1 MPINCRMSISW
12 IPKIVSVATPGFSPS
27 SITGCAVWLDASD
40 ATTITQATNS
50 NIIQWS
56 DKSGNVKNAVSN
68 SVIGWAVPTY
78 VSTGATKYV
87 SMLPNQALYIPSFPY
102 TTSWSVFSCMC
113 NVTLGA
119 RWYISPYSDKNIVLM
134 GMGHGGNKIF
144 QDKLGGGNDVAGS
157 HIEFTSAQNTN
168 GTGAY
173 TYYRDGSLIDSN
185 NTANSVTAGT
195 VRMGI
200 GANGAFGS
208 DINGTYYPFEIIM
221 FNQYLGDTDRRNVE
235 GYLAQKWGLTA
246 SLPVGHP
253 GLTSNYLTSS
263 GTGNSPDSQITWTTI
278 PKSFGPVAPSP
289 LVLLP
294 QLWIDA
300 SDATKVTTSGGNLT
314 GITDK
319 SGCNVSLTINGTIS
333 YNSGN
338 LNGLA
343 TLGFTGAQSITGSLA
358 STAGLGDY
366 CLALVWNSGNSGTI
380 GALGIGPSAANNK
393 AAIGFNGAYYNL
405 YEWGSQESQYNSSA
419 GSFVVQVGT
428 RISGT
433 TNCYINGSNPTTTG
447 TTNCNIT
454 NTLVNVGGSDTFFVT
469 GQICEA
475 IVIKGTVGTSN
486 RQGLEAYLA
495 NKWGLTG
502 QMAAGNSFMANG
514 LSTNSFFL
522 SRIPYYVAPV
532 VVATNLI
539 TNLDAASYTSGSTW
553 TALTGNNYTVT
564 GSPTTIATPGG
575 SNAMVF
581 AGSQYA
587 QDQTGVS
594 TSTSFPYTIDVWFY
608 AAANASG
615 CIIGEQGGVG
625 VPAGWNTAFVA
636 VDGANVV
643 NVGFWTGSTT
653 YKLNCG
659 SYSANTW
666 THVSYTYNNVNAVI
680 GYRNG
685 VQVGTGTIAKQWP
698 NTNRICM
705 SLGGAANPNTNFT
718 GRIGAFKWYNV
729 VLSATQVKQNYNAL
743 ASRFGLSQI

>member
-1 MPINCRMSISW
+1 MSISW
-12 IPKIVSVATPGFSPS
+12 IPKIVSVAAPGFSPS
-27 SITGCAVWLDASD
+27 SITGLAVWLDASD

-50 NIIQWS
+50 NISQWR
-56 DKSGNVKNAVSN
+56 DKSGNGQNAVSN

-87 SMLPNQALYIPSFPY
+87 SMTDGQALYLPSFGLS
-102 TTSWSVFSCMC
+102 TGWSVFSCMC
-113 NVTLGA
+113 NFTLGA
-119 RWYISPYSDKNIVLM
+119 RWYISPYSDLGLVLM
-134 GMGHGGNKIF
+134 GMGHGNNKIF
-144 QDKLGGGNDVAGS
+144 SGLLGGGNDVAGS
-157 HIEFTSAQNTN
+157 HIEFTSAQNMN

-173 TYYRDGSLIDSN
+173 TYYRDGTIIDSN
-185 NTANSVTAGT
+185 NTGNSIAAAT

-200 GANGAFGS
+200 GANGAAGF
-208 DINGTYYPFEIIM
+208 DVAGTYYPFEIMI
-221 FNQYLGDTDRRNVE
+221 FNQYLGTTDRKNVE
-235 GYLAQKWGLTA
+235 GYLAQKWGLTS
-246 SLPVGHP
+246 SLSTITNHPVFS
-253 GLTSNYLTSS
+253 SNYLTSS
-263 GTGNSPDSQITWTTI
+263 GLGNSPASQITWTTL
-278 PKSFGPVAPSP
+278 PKAFGLSIPSP
-289 LVLLP
+289 LTLLP

-358 STAGLGDY
+358 SAVGTGDY
-366 CLALVWNSGNSGTI
+366 GLALVWRTTSSGTI
-380 GALGIGPSAANNK
+380 GALGIGPSAAYNK
-393 AAIGFNGAYYNL
+393 AAIGYNGTYYNL
-405 YEWGSQESQYNSSA
+405 YEWGSQESHYNTSA
-419 GSFVVQVGT
+419 GSYVVQVGT
-428 RISGT
+428 RISGS
-433 TNCYINGSNPTTTG
+433 TNCYINGSNPNSTG

-454 NTLVNVGGSDTFFVT
+454 NTLVNVGGSDTFYVT

-475 IVIKGTVGTSN
+475 IVIKGTVGTSS

-502 QMAAGNSFMANG
+502 QMASGNSYMANG

-532 VVATNLI
+532 VVGTNLI
-539 TNLDAASYTSGSTW
+539 TNMDAASYTSGSTW

-564 GSPTTIATPGG
+564 GSPSTVATPGG
-575 SNAMVF
+575 PNAIVF

-594 TSTSFPYTIDVWFY
+594 TSTTFSYTIDVWFY
-608 AAANASG
+608 AADGASG
-615 CIIGEQGGVG
+615 CIVGEQGGVG
-625 VPAGWNTAFVA
+625 VPNGWNDAFVA
-636 VDGANVV
+636 IDGTNVV
-643 NVGFWTGSTT
+643 NVGFWNGSTT
-653 YKLNCG
+653 YKVSCG

-666 THVSYTYNNVNAVI
+666 THVSYSYSISTNAII
-680 GYRNG
+680 GYVNG
-685 VQVGTGTIAKQWP
+685 VQVATATNTKLWSG
-698 NTNRICM
+698 TNRICI
-705 SLGGAANPNTNFT
+705 SLGGQANPNNNFT

-729 VLSATQVKQNYNAL
+729 VLSATDVKQNYNAL

>member
-1 MPINCRMSISW
+1 MSISW
-12 IPKIVSVATPGFSPS
+12 IPKIVSVAAPGFSPS

-50 NIIQWS
+50 NISQWS

-68 SVIGWAVPTY
+68 SVVGWAVPTY

-144 QDKLGGGNDVAGS
+144 EDKLGGGNDVAGS

-185 NTANSVTAGT
+185 NTANGVTAGT

-221 FNQYLGDTDRRNVE
+221 FNTYLGTTDRQNVE
-235 GYLAQKWGLTA
+235 GYLAQKWGLTS
-246 SLPVGHP
+246 SLSTITNHPVFS
-253 GLTSNYLTSS
+253 SNYLTSS

-300 SDATKVTTSGGNLT
+300 SDATKVTTSSGNLT

-358 STAGLGDY
+358 ATAGLGDY

-454 NTLVNVGGSDTFFVT
+454 NTLVNIGGSDTFFVT

-539 TNLDAASYTSGSTW
+539 TNLDAATYTSGSTW
-553 TALTGNNYTVT
+553 TAAVGNNYTIT
-564 GSPTTIATPGG
+564 GTFTTASSAVVLNG
-575 SNAMVF
+575 SA
-581 AGSQYA
+581 YA
-587 QDQTGVS
+587 QDLTGILSS
-594 TSTSFPYTIDVWFY
+594 TMFSFTLDVWFY
-608 AAANASG
+608 AAANITGSV
-615 CIIGEQGGVG
+615 IGELGQASLGPWSVTLISI
-625 VPAGWNTAFVA
+625 ATNTIS
-636 VDGANVV
+636 
-643 NVGFWTGSTT
+643 VGFWTGSF
-653 YKLNCG
+653 YKLSIG
-659 SYSANTW
+659 SYTANTW
-666 THVSYTYNNVNAVI
+666 THVSYTYNNSTKAI
-680 GYRNG
+680 LGYKNG
-685 VQVGTGTIAKQWP
+685 VYVSTSTATKLWP
-698 NTNRICM
+698 T
-705 SLGGAANPNTNFT
+705 SVYLTTGGAANPDITFA
-718 GRIGAFKWYNV
+718 GRIGAFKVYNS
-729 VLSATQVKQNYNAL
+729 VLSATDVKQNYNSL
-743 ASRFGLSQI
+743 ASRYGLSQI

>member
-1 MPINCRMSISW
+1 MSISW

-40 ATTITQATNS
+40 TTTITQAANS
-50 NIIQWS
+50 NISQWR
-56 DKSGNVKNAVSN
+56 DKSGNGQNAVSN
-68 SVIGWAVPTY
+68 SVIGRAVPTY

-87 SMLPNQALYIPSFPY
+87 SMTDGQALYLPSFGLS
-102 TTSWSVFSCMC
+102 TGWSVFSCMC

-119 RWYISPYSDKNIVLM
+119 RWYISPYSDLTLVLM
-134 GMGHGGNKIF
+134 GMGHGNNKIF
-144 QDKLGGGNDVAGS
+144 SGLLGGGNDVTGS
-157 HIEFTSAQNTN
+157 HIEFTSAQNMN

-173 TYYRDGSLIDSN
+173 TYYRDGTLIDSN
-185 NTANSVTAGT
+185 NTGNGIASAT

-200 GANGAFGS
+200 GANGASGF
-208 DINGTYYPFEIIM
+208 DIAGTYYPFEIMI
-221 FNQYLGDTDRRNVE
+221 FNQYLGTNDRQNVE
-235 GYLAQKWGLTA
+235 GYLAQKWGLTS
-246 SLPVGHP
+246 SLSSITNHPVF
-253 GLTSNYLTSS
+253 TSNYLTSS
-263 GTGNSPDSQITWTTI
+263 GTGNSSASQITWTTL
-278 PKSFGPVAPSP
+278 PKAFGSAAPSP
-289 LVLLP
+289 LTLLP

-333 YNSGN
+333 YNSAN

-358 STAGLGDY
+358 SAAGTGDY
-366 CLALVWNSGNSGTI
+366 CLGLVWRTTSSGTI

-393 AAIGFNGAYYNL
+393 AAIGYNGAYYNL

-419 GSFVVQVGT
+419 GSYVVQIGT
-428 RISGT
+428 RISGST
-433 TNCYINGSNPTTTG
+433 KCYINGSNPTTTG

-454 NTLVNVGGSDTFFVT
+454 NTLVNVGGSDTFYVT
-469 GQICEA
+469 GQIGEA
-475 IVIKGTVGTSN
+475 IVIKGTVGTSD

-502 QMAAGNSFMANG
+502 QMAAGNSYMANG
-514 LSTNSFFL
+514 LSTNTFYL

-532 VVATNLI
+532 VVATNLL
-539 TNLDAASYTSGSTW
+539 TNVDAASYSSGSTW

-564 GSPTTIATPGG
+564 GSPTTVATPGG
-575 SNAMVF
+575 PNAMVF

-594 TSTSFPYTIDVWFY
+594 TATTFSYTIDVWFY
-608 AAANASG
+608 AAAGASG
-615 CIIGEQGGVG
+615 CIVAEQGGVG
-625 VPAGWNTAFVA
+625 VPNGWNDAFVA

-643 NVGFWTGSTT
+643 NVGFWNGSTT
-653 YKLNCG
+653 YKVSCG

-666 THVSYTYNNVNAVI
+666 THVSYTYSISTNAII
-680 GYRNG
+680 GYVNG
-685 VQVGTGTIAKQWP
+685 VQVATATNTKVWP

-705 SLGGAANPNTNFT
+705 SLGGQANPNTNFT

-729 VLSATQVKQNYNAL
+729 ILSATEVKQNYNAL

>member
-1 MPINCRMSISW
+1 MSISW
-12 IPKIVSVATPGFSPS
+12 IPKIVSVAAPGFSPS

-50 NIIQWS
+50 NISQWS

-68 SVIGWAVPTY
+68 SVVGWAVPTY

-87 SMLPNQALYIPSFPY
+87 SMLANQALYIPSFPY

-157 HIEFTSAQNTN
+157 HIEYTSAQNTN

-173 TYYRDGSLIDSN
+173 IYYRDGSLIDSN
-185 NTANSVTAGT
+185 NTANGVTAGT

-208 DINGTYYPFEIIM
+208 DINGTYYPFEILM
-221 FNQYLGDTDRRNVE
+221 FNTYLGTTDRQNVE

-263 GTGNSPDSQITWTTI
+263 GLGNSPASQITWTTL
-278 PKSFGPVAPSP
+278 PKAFGPSAPSP
-289 LVLLP
+289 LTLLP

-343 TLGFTGAQSITGSLA
+343 TLGFTGAQSITGSLVA
-358 STAGLGDY
+358 TAGLGDY
-366 CLALVWNSGNSGTI
+366 CLALVWRTTSSGTI

-393 AAIGFNGAYYNL
+393 AAIGFNGAYYTL

-502 QMAAGNSFMANG
+502 QMAAGNSYMANG

-522 SRIPYYVAPV
+522 SRIPLFVAPV

-539 TNLDAASYTSGSTW
+539 TSLDAATYTSGSTW
-553 TALTGNNYTVT
+553 TAAVGNNYTVSGT
-564 GSPTTIATPGG
+564 FTTASSAVVLNGT
-575 SNAMVF
+575 A
-581 AGSQYA
+581 YA
-587 QDQTGVS
+587 QDLTGITSS
-594 TSTSFPYTIDVWFY
+594 TMYSYTLDVWFY
-608 AAANASG
+608 AAANVSG
-615 CIIGEQGGVG
+615 SVIGELGQASLGG
-625 VPAGWNTAFVA
+625 WSLTLISITSNIIS
-636 VDGANVV
+636 
-643 NVGFWTGSTT
+643 VGFYSGAQ
-653 YKLNCG
+653 YKLSVG
-659 SYSANTW
+659 SYTANTW
-666 THVSYTYNNVNAVI
+666 THVSYTYNNSTKVII
-680 GYRNG
+680 GYVNG
-685 VQVGTGTIAKQWP
+685 VYVSTGTVTKLWP
-698 NTNRICM
+698 TAVY
-705 SLGGAANPNTNFT
+705 LTTGGAAVPNANFT
-718 GRIGAFKWYNV
+718 GRIGAFKVYNS
-729 VLSATQVKQNYNAL
+729 VLSATDVKQNYNSL
-743 ASRFGLSQI
+743 ASRYGLSQI